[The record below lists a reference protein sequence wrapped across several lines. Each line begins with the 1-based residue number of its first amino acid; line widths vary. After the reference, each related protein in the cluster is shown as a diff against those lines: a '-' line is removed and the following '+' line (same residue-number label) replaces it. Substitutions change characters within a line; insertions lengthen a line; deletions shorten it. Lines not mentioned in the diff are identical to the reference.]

1 MGIAVFM
8 TQYCHLG
15 SLGRSLINPH
25 SCFAVWKE
33 IGLETFYL
41 CFHLSLSKAKEVYN
55 KGLTSSR
62 ESRLSIAAKLKPERV
77 SQSPNSQS
85 DREENG

>member
-1 MGIAVFM
+1 MGRYFICVF
-8 TQYCHLG
+8 
-15 SLGRSLINPH
+15 IFP
-25 SCFAVWKE
+25 
-33 IGLETFYL
+33 
-41 CFHLSLSKAKEVYN
+41 LSKAKEMYN

-85 DREENG
+85 DQDENG